1 MLALALHGVAKGRK
15 ISIADMRE
23 GEAEDLGEVRANRGR
38 RKLDLARAICERRE
52 KDQTET
58 KEHREKTRAAGVRM

>member
-1 MLALALHGVAKGRK
+1 MTWGL
-15 ISIADMRE
+15 E
-23 GEAEDLGEVRANRGR
+23 QPR
-38 RKLDLARAICERRE
+38 RRLNVARAICERRE